1 MINLQLSIQPET
13 EKRLKKILNSVENQE
28 NFAQGIIDY
37 QITELE
43 KSILS
48 LKLDLAKFEEQYQMT
63 SAEFYQQFFQ
73 DKLGDKADFIVW
85 SGLYEMWCQNETY
98 LHELK

>member
-43 KSILS
+43 KSVLS
-48 LKLDLAKFEEQYQMT
+48 LKLDLTKFEEQYQMT
-63 SAEFYQQFFQ
+63 SAEFYQQFCQ
-73 DKLGDKADFIVW
+73 DNLGDEADFIVW

-98 LHELK
+98 LSELK

>member
-48 LKLDLAKFEEQYQMT
+48 LKLDLTKFEEQYQMT
-63 SAEFYQQFFQ
+63 SAEFYQQFCQ
-73 DKLGDKADFIVW
+73 DKLGDEVDFIVW
-85 SGLYEMWCQNETY
+85 SGLYEIWRQNETY

>member
-63 SAEFYQQFFQ
+63 SAEFYQQFCQ
-73 DKLGDKADFIVW
+73 DKLGDEADFIVW
-85 SGLYEMWCQNETY
+85 SGLYEIWCQNETY

>member
-48 LKLDLAKFEEQYQMT
+48 LKLDLTKFEEQYQMT
-63 SAEFYQQFFQ
+63 SAEFYQQFCQ
-73 DKLGDKADFIVW
+73 DNLGDEADFIVW

-98 LHELK
+98 LSELK

>member
-1 MINLQLSIQPET
+1 MINLQLSSQPET

-48 LKLDLAKFEEQYQMT
+48 LKLDLTKFEEQYQMT
-63 SAEFYQQFFQ
+63 SAEFYQQFCQ
-73 DKLGDKADFIVW
+73 DNLGDEADFIVW

-98 LHELK
+98 LSELK